1 MAAIEL
7 HVSDEVIAE
16 LRSKAAARG
25 TSMDELAEEALRRG
39 LEEQSW
45 IELLAY
51 GRERGRASG
60 YTEEEVPAIV
70 KDWRREQRGR

>member
-16 LRSKAAARG
+16 LRSKAEARG
-25 TSMDELAEEALRRG
+25 TSMDDLAAEALRRG

-70 KDWRREQRGR
+70 NDWRKEQRVR